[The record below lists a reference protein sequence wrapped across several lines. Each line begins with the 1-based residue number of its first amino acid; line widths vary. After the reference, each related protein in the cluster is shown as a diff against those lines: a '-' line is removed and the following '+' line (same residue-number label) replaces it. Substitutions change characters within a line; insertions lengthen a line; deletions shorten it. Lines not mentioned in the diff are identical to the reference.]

1 MFCHFFLLAVFG
13 NHQVFLAR
21 VILVEV
27 NWKGWGVLVAEDLNV
42 VQGEEGIPTGIVSKL
57 RSKKKP
63 TNYSVLIFLDSV
75 SDK

>member
-13 NHQVFLAR
+13 NRQVFLAR

-57 RSKKKP
+57 RSKKNP

>member
-1 MFCHFFLLAVFG
+1 MLAVFG

-57 RSKKKP
+57 RSKKTP

>member
-1 MFCHFFLLAVFG
+1 M
-13 NHQVFLAR
+13 FLAR

-57 RSKKKP
+57 RSKIP
-63 TNYSVLIFLDSV
+63 TNYSVLIFLDLV
-75 SDK
+75 LDK

>member
-1 MFCHFFLLAVFG
+1 M
-13 NHQVFLAR
+13 FLAR
-21 VILVEV
+21 VILIEV

-57 RSKKKP
+57 ISKKKK

-75 SDK
+75 LDK

>member
-1 MFCHFFLLAVFG
+1 MLAVFG
-13 NHQVFLAR
+13 NRQVFLAR

>member
-1 MFCHFFLLAVFG
+1 MLAVFG